1 MNIYSPVKGSL
12 KAIEEVND
20 EVFSLKMMGDGIA
33 VVPEDGRVVAPITGK
48 VSAVFPTGHAVG
60 LEVEGVEL
68 LLHLGL
74 DTVEL
79 NGKFFT
85 SHVTQGQT
93 VHAGELLIEMD
104 VAGIKRAGYETD
116 AILVVTNPAGKQVE
130 KPAVTGE
137 VDVED
142 LILTIK

>member
-33 VVPEDGRVVAPITGK
+33 VVPEQGRVVAPVAGEIT
-48 VSAVFPTGHAVG
+48 AVFPTGHAVG
-60 LEVEGVEL
+60 IAADGVEL

-93 VHAGELLIEMD
+93 VQAGELLIEMD
-104 VAGIKRAGYETD
+104 VAEIKKAGYETD
-116 AILVVTNPAGKQVE
+116 VLLVVTNAGGKQIE
-130 KPAVTGE
+130 KPVVSGE
-137 VDVED
+137 IDVED

>member
-20 EVFSLKMMGDGIA
+20 EVFSLKMMGDGVA
-33 VVPEDGRVVAPITGK
+33 VVPEQGRVVAPVAGEIT
-48 VSAVFPTGHAVG
+48 AVFPTGHAVG
-60 LEVEGVEL
+60 IAVDGVEL

-93 VHAGELLIEMD
+93 VQAGELLIEMD
-104 VAGIKRAGYETD
+104 VAEIKKAGYETD
-116 AILVVTNPAGKQVE
+116 VLLVVTNAGGKQIE
-130 KPAVTGE
+130 KPAVSGE
-137 VDVED
+137 IDVED

>member
-1 MNIYSPVKGSL
+1 MNIFSPVNGSL

-33 VVPEDGRVVAPITGK
+33 VVPQDGKVVAPVAGT
-48 VSAVFPTGHAVG
+48 VTAVFPTGHAVG
-60 LEVEGVEL
+60 IEANGIEL

-79 NGKFFT
+79 EGKFFT
-85 SHVTQGQT
+85 SHVVQGQA
-93 VHAGELLIEMD
+93 VQPGDLLVEMD
-104 VAGIKRAGYETD
+104 IEGIKNAGYETD
-116 AILVVTNPAGKQVE
+116 AILVVTKADGKE
-130 KPAVTGE
+130 LIKPAVTGE
-137 VDVED
+137 IGTGD